1 MLYAIIN
8 LKPIKRISR
17 GSALKYLMAFL
28 LVVALCPNTL
38 WADGDEI
45 VFGNMTDKG
54 AAIYKINADGTC
66 LEELHKGGSFPQWSP
81 NKEMIA
87 YLTDSDDIGILDSE
101 GREINIAVI
110 PKGTLGGKPIK
121 AALWNYVW
129 SPDSKKIAL
138 VYPVLTY
145 IVVQVYDI
153 DSRKI
158 TFSTYKEPK
167 RPDTALFSAH
177 FQFSPDSK
185 QLVFSMEGI
194 GERGGLELIDLST
207 NKSKVIA
214 LEGLFAKFWRENILY
229 LTLDE
234 KGSTFWTLKKDGT
247 QKEKLFSTP
256 LIVIPDSSINHD
268 KLFLKSIS
276 KEGIFKIFLFDL
288 RDLKLAEVSLQGLQ
302 FAQPEFS
309 PDGDKAI
316 VRGSPTSAINET
328 GYYII
333 NLKNNE
339 HFPLMKIKEPE
350 DRDYS
355 WIISFS
361 GKHNYSWK

>member
-1 MLYAIIN
+1 
-8 LKPIKRISR
+8 
-17 GSALKYLMAFL
+17 LKYLIAFL
-28 LVVALCPNTL
+28 LVIALCPNTL
-38 WADGDEI
+38 WAAGEEI

-54 AAIYKINADGTC
+54 PAIYKINADGTS
-66 LEELHKGGSFPQWSP
+66 LKELQKGGSFPQWSP
-81 NKEMIA
+81 NKKLIA

-101 GREINIAVI
+101 GREITIAVI
-110 PKGTLGGKPIK
+110 EKGTLGGKPIK
-121 AALWNYVW
+121 AAIWNYVW

-138 VYPVLTY
+138 IYPVLEY

-153 DSRKI
+153 DSRRV
-158 TFSTYKEPK
+158 TFSTGRKAQ
-167 RPDTALFSAH
+167 RADTALFSAH
-177 FQFSPDSK
+177 LQFSPDSK

-194 GERGGLELIDLST
+194 GERGGLELIDIAAK
-207 NKSKVIA
+207 KSKVIA
-214 LEGLFAKFWRENILY
+214 SEGFYAKFWRENILY

-247 QKEKLFSTP
+247 RKEKLFSTS
-256 LIVIPDSSINHD
+256 LIVTPDSSINHD
-268 KLFLKSIS
+268 RLFLKSIS

-288 RDLKLAEVSLQGLQ
+288 LDLKLTEVSLKDLQ

-309 PDGDKAI
+309 PDGNKAI
-316 VRGSPTSAINET
+316 VRGSPTSGENGT

-339 HFPLMKIKEPE
+339 HFLLKKIREPE

-355 WIISFS
+355 WIIMFS
-361 GKHNYSWK
+361 GKRNYSWK